1 MFNFFRTKNHII
13 KLLLEQIIMN
23 QEEALAKLNAI
34 SAQLDQ
40 INAAL
45 LEATSELSGLN
56 AVVQE
61 QNTKIIDLQTAV
73 NAAVSAGGGDVSPE
87 MQAALD
93 AVSAKLE
100 PISVQ
105 AQALA
110 DLTPNVVAK
119 LEAAANLDSN
129 PM

>member
-40 INAAL
+40 INVAL
-45 LEATSELSGLN
+45 LEATSELGGLN

-61 QNTKIIDLQTAV
+61 QNAKIIDLQ
-73 NAAVSAGGGDVSPE
+73 AAVDAAVTTAGGEVSPE

-93 AVSAKLE
+93 AVAAKLS
-100 PISVQ
+100 PVALQ

-119 LEAAANLDSN
+119 LEAAASLDSN